1 MMRFILILLT
11 VVFLISCNKKQ
22 ENRFYSKITM
32 NTIPEVFVEVNSS
45 LLKIK
50 NDTFFYNDS
59 LFSGYLIEIS
69 DSSKDTL
76 SRESFLKGKRSG
88 ILQKWYSTSKIKEV
102 RFYVDGKKNGK
113 QIAFWEN
120 GNKKFEFTAKD
131 DAYEGELKEWT
142 FDGHLIHQ
150 ANFVNGQEEGPQKL
164 WYDNG
169 KIRANYIIRDG
180 KRYGL
185 LGTKNC
191 VNVSD
196 SVFTTS

>member
-1 MMRFILILLT
+1 MMRFILILCT
-11 VVFLISCNKKQ
+11 VVFLISCTKKS
-22 ENRFYSKITM
+22 ENRIYSKITM
-32 NTIPEVFVEVNSS
+32 NSIPEVYVEINSS
-45 LLKIK
+45 LLKNR
-50 NDTFFYNDS
+50 NDTYFYNDS
-59 LFSGYLIEIS
+59 LFSGFLIEIS

-76 SRESFLKGKRSG
+76 SRESFLIGKRSG
-88 ILQKWYSTSKIKEV
+88 IQKKWYSKSKIKEV
-102 RFYVDGKKNGK
+102 RFYVDGKKDGK
-113 QIAFWEN
+113 QLAFWEN
-120 GNKKFEFTAKD
+120 GNKKFEFTALD

-142 FDGHLIHQ
+142 IVGHLIHQ

>member
-1 MMRFILILLT
+1 MRFILILFS
-11 VVFLISCNKKQ
+11 VVFLISCNKKP
-22 ENRFYSKITM
+22 ENRIYSKISM
-32 NTIPEVFVEVNSS
+32 NSIPKIYVEINSS
-45 LLKIK
+45 LLKNR
-50 NDTFFYNDS
+50 NDTIFYNDS
-59 LFSGYLIEIS
+59 LFSGFLIEIS

-88 ILQKWYSTSKIKEV
+88 IQQKWYSTSKIKEV

-120 GNKKFEFTAKD
+120 GNKKFEFTAND

-142 FDGHLIHQ
+142 IDGFLIHQ